1 MCEHFLKLIYY
12 PLKLSQIN
20 KRLFRNGCPTNVRLC
35 LNQLHFQ
42 FVQTSMIYK
51 RPWLLMPLDII
62 QQWQRLQYSDW
73 TRKAWV
79 PWMRKFG
86 LTAYQLSYK
95 ELHKLPFRPKRQ
107 LFYFKK
113 KMSKDVVSNMIDYNL
128 HKIGNFPTLSIK
140 RPITAK
146 PDAYKI
152 SKMSPC
158 SKVSSSSFVTQ
169 TFRKFEF
176 CFNF

>member
-1 MCEHFLKLIYY
+1 MNIRNKESQHTRSCNEKLSVKKLIECIFEFLFDISFFIQLKMQTFKREHFLKLIYY

-51 RPWLLMPLDII
+51 RPWLSMPLDII

-107 LFYFKK
+107 LFYLKK
-113 KMSKDVVSNMIDYNL
+113 KKNV
-128 HKIGNFPTLSIK
+128 
-140 RPITAK
+140 
-146 PDAYKI
+146 
-152 SKMSPC
+152 
-158 SKVSSSSFVTQ
+158 
-169 TFRKFEF
+169 
-176 CFNF
+176 